1 MAGGLQMNGMQVS
14 AMYSDSF
21 DCSNKHEI
29 QAISDEIME
38 KASRNL
44 RNNAGTAFL
53 IIFRCPSSRVI

>member
-1 MAGGLQMNGMQVS
+1 MNGMQVS